1 MTRKRIENLSSG
13 GRVRTVLNSI
23 TLSNREDSL
32 YANYADLYLDMQ
44 EDFSR
49 WFQLDSGQVER
60 LHNLSRANSD
70 VQSYALAARALRGD
84 TVYHKSPDL
93 PDMLEARLS
102 VNSPDKIKQNVL
114 SESFKIYPNPNS
126 GQITLEIS
134 SSDKSS
140 FTYKVFDLT
149 GRCVLADKF
158 SKAEENGLIT
168 INLAEIPLSIHEEEI
183 TATDQLIVYP
193 NPATNELFLKGGLL
207 QFENI
212 RIYNVLGQLMINT
225 PVNPHCSF
233 SPRISG

>member
-1 MTRKRIENLSSG
+1 MSLTRKRIENLSSG

-84 TVYHKSPDL
+84 TVYHRSPDL
-93 PDMLEARLS
+93 PDMLEARLAA
-102 VNSPDKIKQNVL
+102 NSGKDTTPNVFT
-114 SESFKIYPNPNS
+114 ENFKIYPNPNA

-168 INLAEIPLSIHEEEI
+168 INLSGLSDGLYFIEI
-183 TATDQLIVYP
+183 ANKRV
-193 NPATNELFLKGGLL
+193 
-207 QFENI
+207 
-212 RIYNVLGQLMINT
+212 VLG
-225 PVNPHCSF
+225 VE
-233 SPRISG
+233 RIIISK